1 MVVKKSPKRVYR
13 LTANQAQVKFAPP
26 IMNNPVPGTIVFEPI
41 SSNNAFDF
49 HLAAQYVTEGTSTL
63 TQYQIAYDAS

>member
-1 MVVKKSPKRVYR
+1 MVVKKSSKRVYR
-13 LTANQAQVKFAPP
+13 PTPNQAQGKFAPP
-26 IMNNPVPGTIVFEPI
+26 VMNNPVPGTMIFEPI
-41 SSNNAFDF
+41 SSNNVFDF